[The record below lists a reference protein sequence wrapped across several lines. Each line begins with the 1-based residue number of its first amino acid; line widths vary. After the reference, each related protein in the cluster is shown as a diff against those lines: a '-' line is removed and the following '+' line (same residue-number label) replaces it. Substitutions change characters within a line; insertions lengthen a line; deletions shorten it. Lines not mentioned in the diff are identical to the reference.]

1 MEKRVRQQK
10 WNTERPGRW
19 VRDMEIEM
27 ETETKRKCS
36 RWNSE
41 RYKLRNV
48 QTGVLG
54 VPKTT
59 LRFGDSLEGELTEP

>member
-27 ETETKRKCS
+27 ETETKSK
-36 RWNSE
+36 
-41 RYKLRNV
+41 
-48 QTGVLG
+48 
-54 VPKTT
+54 
-59 LRFGDSLEGELTEP
+59 